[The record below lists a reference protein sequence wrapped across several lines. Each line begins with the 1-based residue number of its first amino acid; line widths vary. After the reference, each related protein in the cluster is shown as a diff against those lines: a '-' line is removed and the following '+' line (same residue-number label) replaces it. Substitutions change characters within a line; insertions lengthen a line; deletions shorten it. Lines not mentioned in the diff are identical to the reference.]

1 MTRHS
6 AAIAVMVRAARA
18 AARHLV
24 RDFNEVEHLQ
34 VSVKGPGDFVSAAD
48 RRAEGIIHAEL
59 ERARP
64 DYGFLME
71 ETGVVEGRSPH
82 NRWIV
87 DPLDGTTNFLHATPH
102 WAISIALEQHGDIT
116 AAVIYDPI
124 KDELF
129 SAVKGGG
136 AFVNDRRIRVSKRS
150 ELDRA
155 LIGCGLPVQDWE
167 ARRKGFPSQLE
178 KVADHV
184 SGLRRYGAC
193 SLDLAYVAAGRLDG
207 YWEYG
212 VKPWDYAAG
221 LLLVRE
227 AAGRM
232 GRLEGDEEM
241 WERGTIVAGNPEIYG
256 KLRGLLAEVTPG
268 GKVE

>member
-48 RRAEGIIHAEL
+48 RRAEQVIHAEL
-59 ERARP
+59 QRARP

-71 ETGVVEGRSPH
+71 ETGAVEGRSPH
-82 NRWIV
+82 NRWLV
-87 DPLDGTTNFLHATPH
+87 DPLDGTSNFLHATPH
-102 WAISIALEQHGDIT
+102 WAISIGLEQHGEIT
-116 AAVIYDPI
+116 AAVVYDPI

-136 AFVNDRRIRVSKRS
+136 AFVNDRRIRVSRRS
-150 ELDRA
+150 ELDRSM
-155 LIGCGLPVQDWE
+155 IGCGLPVQNWE
-167 ARRKGFPSQLE
+167 ARTRGFARQLD

-193 SLDLAYVAAGRLDG
+193 SLDLAYIAAGRLDG
-207 YWEYG
+207 YWEFG

-221 LLLVRE
+221 MLLVRE
-227 AAGRM
+227 AGGRF
-232 GRLEGDEEM
+232 GRLEGDADV
-241 WERGTIVAGNPEIYG
+241 WAPGTVVAGNPEIYG
-256 KLRGLLAEVTPG
+256 KLRGLLAEVTPDA
-268 GKVE
+268 VTE